1 MPTIIE
7 KDINIIIKEQLKAV
21 EIKATQDY
29 HQAVMDR
36 DIPLICVGMAV
47 GEDGSLNLEYIYQT
61 AKQIGE
67 VLKNKNT
74 FHITVIRS
82 TVISETNQRVSEIIS
97 EISGKKVNID
107 FEVVPIRNFFL
118 RVQQLRIIIIHVLP

>member
-1 MPTIIE
+1 
-7 KDINIIIKEQLKAV
+7 
-21 EIKATQDY
+21 
-29 HQAVMDR
+29 MDR
-36 DIPLICVGMAV
+36 DIPLICVGMTV

-118 RVQQLRIIIIHVLP
+118 RV